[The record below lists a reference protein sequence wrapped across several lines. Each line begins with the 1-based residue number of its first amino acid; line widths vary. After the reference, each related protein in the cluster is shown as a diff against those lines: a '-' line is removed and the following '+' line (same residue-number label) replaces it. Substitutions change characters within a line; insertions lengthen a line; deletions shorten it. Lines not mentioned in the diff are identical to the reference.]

1 MPYADSKI
9 KKEESVQEAQLTI
22 LARSI
27 NKVKPVLNLKKGFS
41 GPPEKDNYSPARQ
54 APLACVHP
62 FLGGHGYL
70 LYR

>member
-1 MPYADSKI
+1 MNTEIEDLAYLGTVCPTQIARQ

-41 GPPEKDNYSPARQ
+41 CPPEKDNYSPARQ
-54 APLACVHP
+54 A
-62 FLGGHGYL
+62 
-70 LYR
+70 R